1 MKVIATSL
9 PGLLVLEPK
18 VFRDARGF
26 FLESFN
32 ENAMAS
38 AGIRE
43 HFVQDNHSYSA
54 RNVLRGLHYQV
65 GHPQGKLVRVVAG
78 EIFDVAVDLRRS
90 SPTFGKWDG
99 VTLSGDNFRMLW
111 IPAGLAH
118 GFRVL
123 SDGAHVLYKATDFY
137 HPECERTLAWNNPEV
152 NINWQ
157 VDAPPIVSDKD
168 AKGASF
174 RDAEKFE

>member
-137 HPECERTLAWNNPEV
+137 HPECERTLAWNDPEV
-152 NINWQ
+152 NIDWQ
-157 VDAPPIVSDKD
+157 VDTLPIVSDRD

>member
-1 MKVIATSL
+1 MKVQTTRL
-9 PGLLVLEPK
+9 PGLLVLDPK

-32 ENAMAS
+32 ESVIVS
-38 AGIRE
+38 AGIPAR
-43 HFVQDNHSYSA
+43 FVQDNHSHST
-54 RNVLRGLHYQV
+54 RNVLRGMHYQV

-78 EIFDVAVDLRRS
+78 EIFDVVVDLRRS

-99 VTLSGDNFRMLW
+99 VTLSGENFRMLW

-123 SDGAHVLYKATDFY
+123 SDEAHVLYKATDFY
-137 HPECERTLAWNNPEV
+137 HPESERTLIWDDPEV

-157 VDAPPIVSDKD
+157 LDTAPIMSEKD

-174 RDAEKFE
+174 RDADTFA